1 MKTKY
6 LSLIL
11 LPTLLIFLVHG
22 ATSPIQSPST
32 NQFSITFVSEN
43 HQSAGPNCYNAQVKV
58 LLAWTGNGTFNVG
71 INNFYL
77 YSTGT
82 NLVLSNSTN
91 YGQPNNLVQ
100 FIVLFPSVNVTVNL
114 SFTSF
119 CIPAGLTGLQ
129 VWLFYFDGA
138 NTLKTRIV

>member
-6 LSLIL
+6 FTL
-11 LPTLLIFLVHG
+11 LVPLLLIFLVHG
-22 ATSPIQSPST
+22 ATSPTQSPPT
-32 NQFSITFVSEN
+32 NQFSITFISQT
-43 HQSAGPNCYNAQVKV
+43 HQSIGGNCYNAQVH
-58 LLAWTGNGTFNVG
+58 LLLNWNGNGTFNVG

-91 YGQPNNLVQ
+91 YGQPNNQIQ
-100 FIVLFPSVNVTVNL
+100 FLVLFPNVNVTLIL
-114 SFTSF
+114 SFTNF
-119 CIPAGLTGLQ
+119 CIPTGLTGLQ

>member
-6 LSLIL
+6 FVFLIPL
-11 LPTLLIFLVHG
+11 LLIFLVHG
-22 ATSPIQSPST
+22 ATSPVQSPAT
-32 NQFSITFVSEN
+32 NQFSITFISES
-43 HQSAGPNCYNAQVKV
+43 HQAVGGNCYNAQIHVR
-58 LLAWTGNGTFNVG
+58 LSWIGNGTFTVG
-71 INNFYL
+71 ISNFYL

-91 YGQPNNLVQ
+91 YGQPNNQ
-100 FIVLFPSVNVTVNL
+100 ISFIVLFPSVNVTLIL
-114 SFTSF
+114 SFTAF